1 MVIITKYIYE
11 LYIYIYIGTRDK
23 TQETKNIKLHLK
35 LKFIINAQ
43 KGKLDPFPGKG
54 GLVE

>member
-1 MVIITKYIYE
+1 MVIITKQYIYG
-11 LYIYIYIGTRDK
+11 LYIYIGTRDK

-35 LKFIINAQ
+35 LKFILNAQ

>member
-1 MVIITKYIYE
+1 MVTITKQYIYE
-11 LYIYIYIGTRDK
+11 LYIYIGTRDK